1 MDIKI
6 NTVHFDADKKLV
18 DFIETKVSKLSQFYD
33 NIIGAEVFLKVEK
46 TQSPE
51 NKIAEIKLQIPG
63 SDLFAK
69 KQTDTFEE
77 STDIAVNALRKQLT
91 KRKEKQRGK

>member
-6 NTVHFDADKKLV
+6 HSIHFDADKKLI
-18 DFIETKVSKLSQFYD
+18 DFVNKKVGKLDQFYD
-33 NIIGAEVFLKVEK
+33 NIIGAEVFLRYEK
-46 TQSPE
+46 DQTP

-69 KQTDTFEE
+69 KPSETFEE
-77 STDIAVNALRKQLT
+77 ATDLAMDALRKQLT
-91 KRKEKQRGK
+91 KKKAKQRGL

>member
-6 NTVHFDADKKLV
+6 HSVHFDADQKLKN
-18 DFIETKVSKLSQFYD
+18 FIENKVSKLDQFYD
-33 NIIGAEVFLKVEK
+33 NIIGAEVFLRIEK
-46 TQSPE
+46 TQSPD
-51 NKIAEIKLQIPG
+51 NKISEIKLQIPG

-69 KQTDTFEE
+69 KQSDTFEE
-77 STDIAVNALRKQLT
+77 ATDSSVSALEKQLK

>member
-6 NTVHFDADKKLV
+6 HSVHFDADAKLV
-18 DFIETKVSKLSQFYD
+18 DFVEKKVGKLDQFYD
-33 NIIGAEVFLKVEK
+33 NIIGAEVFLRVEK
-46 TQSPE
+46 DQSPD

-69 KQTDTFEE
+69 KQTDTFEQA
-77 STDIAVNALRKQLT
+77 TDLAVDALRKQLT
-91 KRKEKQRGK
+91 KRKAKQRGL

>member
-6 NTVHFDADKKLV
+6 HSVHFDADKKLV
-18 DFIETKVSKLSQFYD
+18 DFIENKVNKLDQFYD

-46 TQSPE
+46 TQTPD

-69 KQTDTFEE
+69 KQSDTFEE
-77 STDIAVNALRKQLT
+77 STDAAVSALEKQLK
-91 KRKEKQRGK
+91 KRKDKQRGK

>member
-6 NTVHFDADKKLV
+6 HSVHFDADQKLV
-18 DFIETKVSKLSQFYD
+18 DFVESKVSKLDQFFD
-33 NIIGAEVFLKVEK
+33 NIIAAEVFLRVEK

-69 KQTDTFEE
+69 KQSDTFEE
-77 STDIAVNALRKQLT
+77 STDATVSALEKQLK

>member
-6 NTVHFDADKKLV
+6 HSVHFDADKKLE
-18 DFIETKVSKLSQFYD
+18 DFIDNKVGKLDQFYD
-33 NIIGAEVFLKVEK
+33 NIIGAEVFLKIEK
-46 TQSPE
+46 NQSPE

-69 KQTDTFEE
+69 KQSSTFEE
-77 STDIAVNALRKQLT
+77 STDSAVSALEKQLK

>member
-6 NTVHFDADKKLV
+6 NTVHFDADKKLI
-18 DFIETKVSKLSQFYD
+18 DFIESKVSKLTQFYD

-51 NKIAEIKLQIPG
+51 NKIVEIKVQIPG
-63 SDLFAK
+63 NDLFAK

-91 KRKEKQRGK
+91 KWKEKVKGK

>member
-1 MDIKI
+1 MDVKI
-6 NTVHFDADKKLV
+6 HSVHFDADKKLV
-18 DFIETKVSKLSQFYD
+18 DFIENKVNKLDQFYD

-46 TQSPE
+46 TQSPD

-69 KQTDTFEE
+69 KQSDTFEE
-77 STDIAVNALRKQLT
+77 STDNAVSALEKQLK
-91 KRKEKQRGK
+91 KRKDKQRGK

>member
-6 NTVHFDADKKLV
+6 HTVHFDADKKLV
-18 DFIETKVSKLSQFYD
+18 DFVENKVGKLDQFYD
-33 NIIGAEVFLKVEK
+33 NIIGAEVFLRVEK
-46 TQSPE
+46 GQSPE
-51 NKIAEIKLQIPG
+51 NKLAEIKLQIPG

-77 STDIAVNALRKQLT
+77 STDLAVDALRKQLT
-91 KRKEKQRGK
+91 KRKAKQRGA

>member
-6 NTVHFDADKKLV
+6 HSVHFDADKQLE
-18 DFIETKVSKLSQFYD
+18 DFIENKVSKLDQFYD
-33 NIIGAEVFLKVEK
+33 NIIGAEIFLKIEK
-46 TQSPE
+46 NQSPE
-51 NKIAEIKLQIPG
+51 NKVSEIKLQIPG

-69 KQTDTFEE
+69 KQASTFEE
-77 STDIAVNALRKQLT
+77 STDLAVNALEKQLK

>member
-6 NTVHFDADKKLV
+6 HSVHFDADSKLV
-18 DFIETKVSKLSQFYD
+18 EFVENKVSKLDQFYD
-33 NIIGAEVFLKVEK
+33 NIIGAEVFLRIEK
-46 TQSPE
+46 DQSPD

-69 KQTDTFEE
+69 KQTDTFEQ
-77 STDIAVNALRKQLT
+77 STDLAVDALRKQLT
-91 KRKEKQRGK
+91 KRKAKQRGL

>member
-6 NTVHFDADKKLV
+6 HSVHFDADSKLV
-18 DFIETKVSKLSQFYD
+18 DFVEKKVSKLDQFYD
-33 NIIGAEVFLKVEK
+33 NIIGAEVFLRLEK
-46 TQSPE
+46 DQSPE
-51 NKIAEIKLQIPG
+51 NKISEIKLQIPG

>member
-6 NTVHFDADKKLV
+6 HSVHFDADQKLV
-18 DFIETKVSKLSQFYD
+18 DFVENKVGKLDQFYD
-33 NIIGAEVFLKVEK
+33 NIIGAEVFLRVEK
-46 TQSPE
+46 GQSPE
-51 NKIAEIKLQIPG
+51 NKLAEIKLQIPG

-77 STDIAVNALRKQLT
+77 STDLAVDALRKQLT
-91 KRKEKQRGK
+91 KRKAKQRGA

>member
-6 NTVHFDADKKLV
+6 NTVHFDADKKLI
-18 DFIETKVSKLSQFYD
+18 DFIESKVSKLTQFYD

-51 NKIAEIKLQIPG
+51 NKIVEIKLQIPG
-63 SDLFAK
+63 NDLFAK

-91 KRKEKQRGK
+91 KWKEKLKGK

>member
-6 NTVHFDADKKLV
+6 HSVHFDADQKLK
-18 DFIETKVSKLSQFYD
+18 DFVENKVNKLDQFYE
-33 NIIGAEVFLKVEK
+33 NIIGAEVFLRVEK
-46 TQSPE
+46 TQSPD

-69 KQTDTFEE
+69 KQSDTFEE
-77 STDIAVNALRKQLT
+77 STDATVSALEKQLK

>member
-6 NTVHFDADKKLV
+6 HSVHFDADQKLV
-18 DFIETKVSKLSQFYD
+18 DFIENKVSKLDQFYD
-33 NIIGAEVFLKVEK
+33 NIIGAEVFLRVEK

-69 KQTDTFEE
+69 KQADTFEE
-77 STDIAVNALRKQLT
+77 STDATVSALEKQLK
-91 KRKEKQRGK
+91 KRKDKQRGK

>member
-6 NTVHFDADKKLV
+6 HSVHFDADKKLV
-18 DFIETKVSKLSQFYD
+18 DFVESKVGKLDQFYD
-33 NIIGAEVFLKVEK
+33 NIIGAEVFLRVEK
-46 TQSPE
+46 GQSPD
-51 NKIAEIKLQIPG
+51 NKLAEIKLQIPG

-77 STDIAVNALRKQLT
+77 STDLAVDALRKQLT
-91 KRKEKQRGK
+91 KRKAKQRGA